1 MKQDLTEKQ
10 IERRRAIKGFL
21 LMLLATT
28 ISIILTFGTSS
39 IIEHHKK
46 EKAKRDML
54 LMVLYDFD
62 RSIDQIS
69 DADSLLRKASLYQ
82 QEVALNPEVFKTKK
96 NVLTDVLSLS
106 QMEFI
111 ETTEK
116 IFSSNIETFN
126 TLGNVNF
133 IATASYFYLMRQKY
147 KKEVIDPLTE
157 DLLGKAAF
165 ADEKQLFSIDFP
177 DHVMMSSVFLSELK
191 FIRDKCVTMMGI
203 PQKTIEKFHT
213 RLHSPKDSHYND
225 PSMEL
230 FKEMQEAEETI
241 AKGRARTSQ

>member
-10 IERRRAIKGFL
+10 IERRRIIKGFL

-39 IIEHHKK
+39 VIEHHKK

-62 RSIDQIS
+62 RTIDQIS
-69 DADSLLRKASLYQ
+69 DADSLLRRASLYQ
-82 QEVALNPEVFKTKK
+82 QQVALNPEAFKTQKHI
-96 NVLTDVLSLS
+96 LIDVLSLS

-133 IATASYFYLMRQKY
+133 IATASYFYLIRQKY
-147 KKEVIDPLTE
+147 KKEVLDPLTV
-157 DLLGKAAF
+157 DLMSNATFMNEKA
-165 ADEKQLFSIDFP
+165 LFSVDFP
-177 DHVMMSSVFLSELK
+177 SYAMMSSAFLSELR
-191 FIRDKCVTMMGI
+191 FIRDKCVDMMGI
-203 PQKTIEKFHT
+203 PQKTIEKFRA
-213 RLHSPKDSHYND
+213 RLHSPKDSNYND
-225 PSMEL
+225 PSIDL
-230 FKEMQEAEETI
+230 AREMQEAEDI
-241 AKGRARTSQ
+241 IDKGRARTSQ